1 MSEGNDKNNF
11 SELNSMAAEPDIA
24 AQENLSNQTHEMVG
38 YKKPPVHSRFKPG
51 QSGNR
56 TGRPKGAF
64 TAKGLFRKVMT
75 EMLTVTDKGRPR
87 KLSATE
93 LVFIALRNKGMKG
106 DLKAIQ
112 LWSELAVKWE
122 LDDQKSMGG
131 VFRIQFIDQEEKEA
145 DAVKKYSD
153 IKERS

>member
-1 MSEGNDKNNF
+1 MSEGNDKNNLPK
-11 SELNSMAAEPDIA
+11 LNSNTAEPDIT
-24 AQENLSNQTHEMVG
+24 AQENLSNQTREMVG
-38 YKKPPVHSRFKPG
+38 YKKPPTHSRFKPG

-56 TGRPKGAF
+56 KGRPKGAF

-75 EMLTVTDKGRPR
+75 EMLTVSDKGKSR

-112 LWSELAVKWE
+112 LWSELVVKWE
-122 LDDQKSMGG
+122 LDDQKSLGG
-131 VFRIQFIDQEEKEA
+131 VFRIEFVDYKANA
-145 DAVKKYSD
+145 DDVEVVKKHPD
-153 IKERS
+153 I